1 MKLQKRL
8 LIIFLISAITT
19 AVSYGQAALIVLILG
34 DRVATENFHL
44 SIDGAL
50 NFSSLPGLETGKTFI
65 GANFGLG
72 THIKLGNK
80 WYLKPEFKPLSQKG
94 AKGINTLVPIS
105 GDIETAKTNI
115 RLNYID
121 VPVLLQYNITPNI
134 FISAGPEI
142 SFLTSATQIC
152 EGTLNGKDVTV
163 RLDTKYLFNNID
175 FSFPVELG
183 YTVHVSTKKSTTKVT
198 ANIFAR
204 YNHGFTEVFKDPATR
219 SSRLSLFQIGAN
231 FPFIKSAEELAKAK
245 KN

>member
-1 MKLQKRL
+1 MKVPKRL
-8 LIIFLISAITT
+8 LILFLISGITT
-19 AVSYGQAALIVLILG
+19 AVSFCQAALIVLILG

-50 NFSSLPGLETGKTFI
+50 NFPSLPGLETGKTFI

-80 WYLKPEFKPLSQKG
+80 WYLRPEFKPLSQKG
-94 AKGINTLVPIS
+94 AKGIKTLVPIP
-105 GDIETAKTNI
+105 GDIETVKTNI

-121 VPVLLQYNITPNI
+121 VPVLLQYNITSNL

-142 SFLTSATQIC
+142 SFLTAATQIS

-163 RLDTKYLFNNID
+163 KLDTKYLFNNID
-175 FSFPVELG
+175 ISFPVELG

-204 YNHGFTEVFKDPATR
+204 YNYGFSEVFKDPETG
-219 SSRLSLFQIGAN
+219 SSKLSLFQIGAN
-231 FPFIKSAEELAKAK
+231 FPFIKSAEELAKNK
-245 KN
+245 K